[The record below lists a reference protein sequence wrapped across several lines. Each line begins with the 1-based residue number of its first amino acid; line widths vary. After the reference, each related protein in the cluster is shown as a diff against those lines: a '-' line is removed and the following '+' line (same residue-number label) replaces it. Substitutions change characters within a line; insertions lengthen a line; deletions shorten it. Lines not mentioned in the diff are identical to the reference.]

1 MYKKK
6 FSYFLLGISLVLLI
20 NIIYKSEIYYSG
32 NQREY
37 YLKFLFIFFLF
48 VVISLLSIFLKK
60 IFTTY
65 LKIILISVIFVI
77 YSFQTYLTFKYSG
90 SAGYISKKISIYEK
104 QNGKK
109 YDTRT
114 RYEFYNYLKKNDKN
128 VVVTMAPSYNLEYL
142 GKQYLPNKIFPLA
155 GISKQ
160 KTVNCNE
167 NGYFST
173 YQSDRYGFNNPD
185 TEWNEKAFEY
195 VMVGDSFTHGNC
207 VNRPHDIA
215 SALRTISKKNALNL
229 GYAGNGPLFQYAT
242 LREYLK
248 RNVRNIIWVYS
259 ENDVSDLNRDLKSK
273 VLNQY
278 LNDNKFSQNL
288 IFKQDKIDKSLK
300 QLSKEF
306 EKKESKKR
314 LIDKKE
320 KNSLIYKIN
329 KFITLKNVR
338 ELFLQKF
345 ITFHDIEYSINPKF
359 EEVLKKANKIAND
372 NNSKFYFVFMPAF
385 ERYAEN
391 FDKDEIQY
399 NQIKELVEGLN
410 ITFIDMHK
418 DFLKQS
424 NKLEFFPFQSW
435 GHYNID
441 GYKRVAEII
450 YKITSKN

>member
-1 MYKKK
+1 MLYILVYKKK

-215 SALRTISKKNALNL
+215 SALRTISKKKC
-229 GYAGNGPLFQYAT
+229 F
-242 LREYLK
+242 
-248 RNVRNIIWVYS
+248 
-259 ENDVSDLNRDLKSK
+259 
-273 VLNQY
+273 
-278 LNDNKFSQNL
+278 
-288 IFKQDKIDKSLK
+288 
-300 QLSKEF
+300 EF
-306 EKKESKKR
+306 R
-314 LIDKKE
+314 IC
-320 KNSLIYKIN
+320 
-329 KFITLKNVR
+329 R
-338 ELFLQKF
+338 
-345 ITFHDIEYSINPKF
+345 
-359 EEVLKKANKIAND
+359 
-372 NNSKFYFVFMPAF
+372 
-385 ERYAEN
+385 
-391 FDKDEIQY
+391 
-399 NQIKELVEGLN
+399 
-410 ITFIDMHK
+410 
-418 DFLKQS
+418 
-424 NKLEFFPFQSW
+424 
-435 GHYNID
+435 
-441 GYKRVAEII
+441 
-450 YKITSKN
+450 